1 MILKSYIVE
10 QNLEILKTYSATLL
24 YGENQGIKDDIK
36 NKLEKT
42 NSNAEFLN
50 LFEEEIIKN
59 KNILYENII
68 NDSLF
73 NDTTIIF
80 IQGASDK
87 IFNQISESLNKIK
100 TNIKIYIFSENLDK
114 KSKLRNLFEKS
125 KNFSVV
131 PCYEDNERTL
141 VNYITKELYGYKGLT
156 GEIINLII
164 NNSNMNRKAI
174 QNEILKIKDF
184 FVEKKITKENI
195 IEILNIKNN
204 ANFEELRDKALNG
217 EKNKIN
223 KLLSEIEILNDDC
236 FFYLNNINYRIMKL
250 LEIRKKNRDLSNF
263 DEVINSIKPPIFW
276 KDKPSFNQQLKKW
289 NLDKL
294 NKAVSK
300 ITDTEILM
308 KKNSYISNEIL
319 IKDLIINLS
328 NEAFSASQ

>member
-1 MILKSYIVE
+1 
-10 QNLEILKTYSATLL
+10 
-24 YGENQGIKDDIK
+24 
-36 NKLEKT
+36 
-42 NSNAEFLN
+42 
-50 LFEEEIIKN
+50 
-59 KNILYENII
+59 
-68 NDSLF
+68 
-73 NDTTIIF
+73 
-80 IQGASDK
+80 
-87 IFNQISESLNKIK
+87 
-100 TNIKIYIFSENLDK
+100 
-114 KSKLRNLFEKS
+114 
-125 KNFSVV
+125 V

-141 VNYITKELYGYKGLT
+141 INYITKELYGYKGLT

-184 FVEKKITKENI
+184 FIEKKIIREEI

-236 FFYLNNINYRIMKL
+236 FFYLNNINYRITKL
-250 LEIRKKNRDLSNF
+250 LEIRKKNQDLNNF
-263 DEVINSIKPPIFW
+263 EEIINSIKPPIFW

-289 NLDKL
+289 DLDKL

-300 ITDTEILM
+300 IADTEILM
-308 KKNSYISNEIL
+308 KKNSYINNEIL